1 MNQETIDDIN
11 EIFDLLGDDINKIP
25 SEVVNSFRAKASQPR
40 KRRINPEKDLK
51 SQNFSKETC
60 VMIKYISKYLK

>member
-25 SEVVNSFRAKASQPR
+25 SEVVNSFRAKASQPS
-40 KRRINPEKDLK
+40 KRRINPEKDLQ
-51 SQNFSKETC
+51 SQNFSKETSL
-60 VMIKYISKYLK
+60 MIKFISKYLK